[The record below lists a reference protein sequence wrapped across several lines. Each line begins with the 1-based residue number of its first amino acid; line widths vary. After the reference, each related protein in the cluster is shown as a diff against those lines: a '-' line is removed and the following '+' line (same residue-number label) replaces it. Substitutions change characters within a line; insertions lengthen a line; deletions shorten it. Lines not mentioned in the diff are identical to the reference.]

1 MVGGSPI
8 QEEDIEPGRVGTV
21 HPFILIELF
30 LVGTAHPTRL
40 GIYNIFKRIA
50 IACYRKNS
58 SAID

>member
-21 HPFILIELF
+21 
-30 LVGTAHPTRL
+30 HPTRL